1 MRTRAH
7 TSNNYTD
14 LTASGSR
21 LARPETVL
29 DTLTLILIVA
39 TVVLLWVCSNGSVRS
54 QCGAEVSTQT
64 VRSLQLS
71 RKEQIIQPSATAHDT
86 SNPDTR

>member
-1 MRTRAH
+1 MSVIPDPKPLTEPLVGMPGSQRPYSYRGCQRFATGEVMRTRAH

-39 TVVLLWVCSNGSVRS
+39 TVVLLVG
-54 QCGAEVSTQT
+54 
-64 VRSLQLS
+64 LL
-71 RKEQIIQPSATAHDT
+71 
-86 SNPDTR
+86 